1 MIKNK
6 AALITSVVILIIC
19 MSLFFPF
26 PNNVM
31 LLETRTTF
39 MSFPIR
45 NQEGFIWLGVIGS
58 ILFIIAMVL
67 LMKSITKYHIRTFI
81 IAVIIYMFL
90 PQLLITMYQ
99 ETLASGIY
107 AISYDNNGTCYFN
120 AEGEDLLTGECNF
133 LLHNR
138 SNQDV
143 TFELE
148 FLDSSFME
156 EGEMN
161 SLMNLAGPYIITI
174 EANRKKSINLIELL
188 NVKDVPNHIE
198 GGAAN
203 NIHFKLI
210 DGNAE
215 RIL

>member
-6 AALITSVVILIIC
+6 LALISSFVILVIC
-19 MSLFFPF
+19 MSLYFPF

-31 LLETRTTF
+31 LEARATF

-45 NQEGFIWLGVIGS
+45 NQDGYILLGVIGS
-58 ILFIIAMVL
+58 VLFIIGMVL
-67 LMKSITKYHIRTFI
+67 LMISIKKYHIRTFL
-81 IAVIIYMFL
+81 IAVIVYAFL
-90 PQLLITMYQ
+90 PHILITIYQ
-99 ETLASGIY
+99 ETFASGIY
-107 AISYDNNGTCYFN
+107 AISYDNNGTCDFN
-120 AEGEDLLTGECNF
+120 AEGDDLLKGECNF

-148 FLDSSFME
+148 FLDSSLWEEIRME
-156 EGEMN
+156 
-161 SLMNLAGPYIITI
+161 SLMNLAGPYTITI
-174 EANRKKSINLIELL
+174 EANRKKSINLKEIL
-188 NVKDVPNHIE
+188 NVKDVPKHIE
-198 GGAAN
+198 GGSSN

-210 DGNAE
+210 DGKTI

>member
-1 MIKNK
+1 MIKSK
-6 AALITSVVILIIC
+6 VALITSVVILVIC

-31 LLETRTTF
+31 LEVRTIF

-45 NQEGFIWLGVIGS
+45 NQDGYIWLGVIGS

-67 LMKSITKYHIRTFI
+67 LMISITKYRIRTFLI
-81 IAVIIYMFL
+81 TVIVYTLL

-107 AISYDNNGTCYFN
+107 AISYDHNGTCYFN
-120 AEGEDLLTGECNF
+120 GVGEDLLMGECN
-133 LLHNR
+133 LVLYNR

-148 FLDSSFME
+148 FLDASFME
-156 EGEMN
+156 DIRME
-161 SLMNLAGPYIITI
+161 SLMNLAGPYKITI
-174 EANRKKSINLIELL
+174 EANSKKPIHISEFL

-198 GGAAN
+198 GGSSN
-203 NIHFKLI
+203 NIHLKLI
-210 DGNAE
+210 DGKAV